1 MRMTGRILHFI
12 KYNNAFTLALLFTFL
27 STGTIFAANEDLRES
42 VISSSEHLVA
52 VDNTYI
58 RTVDLANFDP
68 EIEILDVTEADEH
81 YTVTYRINS
90 IEVVDGVWTSVSSE
104 EVLTVAK
111 ALLGDNDLGLYVAE
125 ELKEVSDNLIQHLKE
140 VQSIELTLGEVP
152 RVTVTEYDGLIGR
165 MLDPTQNIFVG
176 YDPVIP
182 PEKEPL
188 YQPRPDNTLASAVTA
203 MQQPA
208 EPEDDEIEEPNE
220 ESPSPVA
227 SSTPDTTAPVITLN
241 GDTSVLLQQNA
252 TYTELGARAL
262 DDIDGDITDTVVIS
276 GNVNPAEIGTFIISY
291 AVADTAGNTSEVTR
305 TVQVVAAETAADDI
319 APVITL
325 LGSTN
330 LELTTNQ
337 NYVESGA
344 TAIDNLDGDIT
355 DSIEIISTLNT
366 AEAGDYE
373 VMYTSV
379 DSAGNSST
387 AVRSI
392 KVTATNATEPAALEV
407 VE

>member
-1 MRMTGRILHFI
+1 MSGRILHFI

-68 EIEILDVTEADEH
+68 AIEILDVTEADEH

-111 ALLGDNDLGLYVAE
+111 ALLADNDLGLYVAE

-152 RVTVTEYDGLIGR
+152 RMTVTEYDGLIGR
-165 MLDPTQNIFVG
+165 MLDPTQNTFVG

-203 MQQPA
+203 MQQPE
-208 EPEDDEIEEPNE
+208 EPEDDEIEEPNDE
-220 ESPSPVA
+220 PPSPVA
-227 SSTPDTTAPVITLN
+227 SSTPDTTAPAITLN
-241 GDTSVLLQQNA
+241 GDSSVLLQQNA
-252 TYTELGARAL
+252 TYTELAARAV
-262 DDIDGDITDTVVIS
+262 DDIDGDITDRVVIS
-276 GNVNPAEIGTFIISY
+276 GNVNTAEIATFLISY
-291 AVADTAGNTSEVTR
+291 VAADAVGNTSEVTR
-305 TVQVVAAETAADDI
+305 TVQVIAAETAPDEL

-325 LGSTN
+325 LGTSN
-330 LELTTNQ
+330 LELALNQ

-344 TAIDNLDGDIT
+344 TAIDNIDGDIT
-355 DSIEIISTLNT
+355 DSIEIVSSLDT
-366 AEAGDYE
+366 ATAGDYE
-373 VMYTSV
+373 VTYTSV

-387 AVRSI
+387 VVRSI
-392 KVTATNATEPAALEV
+392 TVTTTDEAEPVVPEV